1 MKEKIRKIKDS
12 VWTGVGI
19 GLIVPILPGILV
31 WLLMQKV
38 TALRNAD
45 LLLIACIALNA
56 LLMNYF
62 FKLNK
67 ENIGK
72 GIISVTFLWAFAF
85 FYYKVLS

>member
-85 FYYKVLS
+85 FLL